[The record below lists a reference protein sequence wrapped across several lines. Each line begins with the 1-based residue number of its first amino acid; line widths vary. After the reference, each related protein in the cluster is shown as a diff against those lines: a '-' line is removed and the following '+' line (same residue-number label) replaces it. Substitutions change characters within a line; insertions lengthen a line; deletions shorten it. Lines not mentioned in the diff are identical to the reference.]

1 MQQKCKQR
9 IETVEQQVEFLKNQL
24 LQEQSLDNNIGILIA
39 NRDVITTNLES
50 SDFNPG

>member
-9 IETVEQQVEFLKNQL
+9 IETVEQKVEFLQNQL
-24 LQEQSLDNNIGILIA
+24 LQERSLDENIGILIV
-39 NRDVITTNLES
+39 NRDVITTKLES